1 MIFRVVKLILFLII
15 IGLVSNFIANTEGS
29 TTINWMGWGIEL
41 QTDKFML
48 ISLIFVVILI
58 FLDRIWIL
66 IINIPKSAI
75 RRLDQKNSKK
85 VEQKLVKAFLL
96 ASHGEYLSAAKE
108 AALIA
113 KNTKDKKLGL
123 LLKEHL
129 NVINNINLNSRNK
142 KNISQDYFKSL
153 TDDPTT
159 AVVGHLALMRQAIV
173 NKTDLKIII
182 DEGEKALKF
191 EPESK
196 QILEI
201 LLASYSKIDD
211 FNNSLTHLKTMK
223 NLKYVEDKI
232 YRNIAADLNYLLGLE
247 SIINEKNKAAVNYLK
262 EAVKQNPAHILA
274 SINLSNMITGI
285 GSNSKSISILEKT
298 FLMTAHPQVLIE
310 LSHKWNLKN
319 SGSRVARAIGLIN
332 KKTSSEIQ
340 NDLKIEIASFAVN
353 EKIYGE
359 ASRLLLNLANEKL
372 TNKAYQVLADIA
384 GSQNEVEKVKDYL
397 EKAANATQGLNYY
410 CSSCGN
416 KNNQWEL
423 HCPKCETLSGIKWM
437 KIQDIE
443 VSHHKQINHLENE
456 FDEMLIDKKL

>member
-129 NVINNINLNSRNK
+129 NVINNINLNSKNK
-142 KNISQDYFKSL
+142 KNISQDYFNSL

-191 EPESK
+191 
-196 QILEI
+196 
-201 LLASYSKIDD
+201 
-211 FNNSLTHLKTMK
+211 
-223 NLKYVEDKI
+223 
-232 YRNIAADLNYLLGLE
+232 
-247 SIINEKNKAAVNYLK
+247 
-262 EAVKQNPAHILA
+262 
-274 SINLSNMITGI
+274 
-285 GSNSKSISILEKT
+285 
-298 FLMTAHPQVLIE
+298 
-310 LSHKWNLKN
+310 
-319 SGSRVARAIGLIN
+319 
-332 KKTSSEIQ
+332 
-340 NDLKIEIASFAVN
+340 
-353 EKIYGE
+353 
-359 ASRLLLNLANEKL
+359 
-372 TNKAYQVLADIA
+372 
-384 GSQNEVEKVKDYL
+384 
-397 EKAANATQGLNYY
+397 
-410 CSSCGN
+410 
-416 KNNQWEL
+416 
-423 HCPKCETLSGIKWM
+423 
-437 KIQDIE
+437 
-443 VSHHKQINHLENE
+443 
-456 FDEMLIDKKL
+456 